1 MLIPD
6 IRRVYNHPWRDGS
19 PANPPIPAPR
29 GKTATD
35 SLTPVTCQR
44 YRPLEP
50 SNAYRWTGSLV
61 AQRLEYQRVA
71 FTKSV
76 RFAQAAIPPAIEA
89 CPDEGKTLPDEG
101 RTFLERR

>member
-6 IRRVYNHPWRDGS
+6 IRRVYSRPWRNS
-19 PANPPIPAPR
+19 RPANPPIPAPY

-35 SLTPVTCQR
+35 ALTPVSCLKIPTIGK
-44 YRPLEP
+44 

-61 AQRLEYQRVA
+61 AQRLECQRVA

-76 RFAQAAIPPAIEA
+76 SFAQAAIPP
-89 CPDEGKTLPDEG
+89 
-101 RTFLERR
+101 RTEIAGFLARGL